1 MDEQVLNRIGFTVN
15 EVNDPV
21 YGDRLHAGI
30 KAPEWI
36 YTGTLGPELTK
47 LPPDTGVIVP
57 LEILDMAHVYNRNAS
72 PLCSVGAY
80 KKGEQTIDSK
90 YRLVQICRS
99 EELDA
104 DLTGRLRQDGKAV
117 LVLALP
123 VEYRL
128 YREIFRRI
136 QEAGLT
142 NPAII
147 RAVVPGKEKER
158 IRLVAASQLGGF
170 FLDRLAGGLWIETPE
185 IEDLTFPLELSRN
198 ILQSAGVRRY

>member
-1 MDEQVLNRIGFTVN
+1 M
-15 EVNDPV
+15 
-21 YGDRLHAGI
+21 
-30 KAPEWI
+30 
-36 YTGTLGPELTK
+36 TK

-80 KKGEQTIDSK
+80 RKGEETIDSK

-128 YREIFRRI
+128 YREMFRRI
-136 QEAGLT
+136 QEAVQ
-142 NPAII
+142 PA
-147 RAVVPGKEKER
+147 ER
-158 IRLVAASQLGGF
+158 QQRSKC
-170 FLDRLAGGLWIETPE
+170 
-185 IEDLTFPLELSRN
+185 LTFCAENTIFS
-198 ILQSAGVRRY
+198 V